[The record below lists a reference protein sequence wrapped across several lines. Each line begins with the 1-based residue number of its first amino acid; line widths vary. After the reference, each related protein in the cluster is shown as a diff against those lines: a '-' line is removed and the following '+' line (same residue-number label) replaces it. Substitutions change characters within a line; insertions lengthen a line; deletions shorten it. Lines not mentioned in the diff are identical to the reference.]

1 MITVP
6 KNFSDTAITG
16 KNNGSSEDGQTFKTS
31 DSLTFAGT
39 ATDYETVIS
48 SYTGKAYSAL
58 DSGSVPDA
66 MKDVVKNYFS
76 ELSE

>member
-6 KNFSDTAITG
+6 ENFDIFGVNG
-16 KNNGSSEDGQTFKTS
+16 KKSGEGEGQTVKTS
-31 DSLTFAGT
+31 DSLTFSGT
-39 ATDYETVIS
+39 AADYETVIS
-48 SYTGKAYSAL
+48 TYTGQAYSAL
-58 DSGSVPDA
+58 NSSSVPDA